1 MLFSRGVEDVFKKC
15 PEDVLKTTNVCWDIK
30 SPHLKSNEL
39 DIRICCAI
47 FINKRLISIQQKSL
61 TKLSIDHQSLIFIAK
76 VLGEA
81 KTTVKH
87 KFEFE
92 N

>member
-1 MLFSRGVEDVFKKC
+1 MCILLDKV
-15 PEDVLKTTNVCWDIK
+15 
-30 SPHLKSNEL
+30 KSNEL
-39 DIRICCAI
+39 DIRTCCAI

-61 TKLSIDHQSLIFIAK
+61 AELSIDHQSLIFIAK
-76 VLGEA
+76 ILGEA